1 MGRASKTWQERR
13 EIRVTLEREGGT
25 VGETRGGG
33 GWAAVQQGLGIL
45 GPSSGEG
52 EAAGFRGVIERV
64 LVSK

>member
-1 MGRASKTWQERR
+1 M
-13 EIRVTLEREGGT
+13 TLEREGGT